1 MDSQTIKHF
10 NKLIKKSNINFEY
23 SINTEVLED
32 PYSLVFY
39 KGYEDY
45 NAMKIV
51 SKVVKVYYWNELL
64 NLIHIIDC
72 HKPLLFNKKVKK
84 RTLSKHILDNPEM
97 VDLLH
102 NSLVKQWSI
111 VSYKHF
117 KTTEYIATVLIF
129 NYFVLGKKGEINE

>member
-1 MDSQTIKHF
+1 MDNLFLYFLT
-10 NKLIKKSNINFEY
+10 KLIKKSNINFEY

-45 NAMKIV
+45 NTMKIV
-51 SKVVKVYYWNELL
+51 SKVVKTYYWNELL

-97 VDLLH
+97 IDLLH
-102 NSLVKQWSI
+102 NSLVKQWTI

-117 KTTEYIATVLIF
+117 KTTEYIATVLVF
-129 NYFVLGKKGEINE
+129 NYFVLGKKEEINE